1 MPGFPV
7 QFSCSPKSS
16 PVTLPGTDSELLYSI
31 TEILRIIAGSVPG
44 PGEAAGSKADPVLA
58 LLGDGPAPR
67 ASCRREHAHWVPG
80 GREGARFG
88 GASIQGPA
96 GAKALTGAEGL
107 KGQPCGQHGTGS
119 GPRAGGWVL
128 PRLVRQGGVFAGRTM
143 GKPVKGGL
151 AGWTPWRPWL
161 PGVRP
166 HGKFLSVS
174 AAASSSVT

>member
-16 PVTLPGTDSELLYSI
+16 PVAVPGTDSELLYSI

-44 PGEAAGSKADPVLA
+44 PGEAAGSKEDPVLA

-67 ASCRREHAHWVPG
+67 ASCRREHAHRVPG

-88 GASIQGPA
+88 GASMQGPA
-96 GAKALTGAEGL
+96 GAKALSGAEGL
-107 KGQPCGQHGTGS
+107 EGRPCGQHGTGS
-119 GPRAGGWVL
+119 GPEGWGAGPAPPCQAGRGLCGKNNGETCGGRAG
-128 PRLVRQGGVFAGRTM
+128 RR
-143 GKPVKGGL
+143 
-151 AGWTPWRPWL
+151 TPWRPWL